1 MLSMVTI
8 TELQETAMCAFTRK
22 YAQVAPPR
30 NRKEIKQRGQR
41 KWFKRTMH
49 QRLHSCDKEDRKE
62 CGKCVRP
69 SNVQEER
76 YPAEWH
82 KKEQRVPPKPAI
94 PAPFCFVA
102 AHALRQQLC
111 GILSEVGDDEVCS
124 GTTDADKRF
133 EGCAVAFEPAFL
145 EGSVE
150 H

>member
-1 MLSMVTI
+1 MVQNEPCTN
-8 TELQETAMCAFTRK
+8 AFTSAIRRIGKSAANAFGPATFRK
-22 YAQVAPPR
+22 RGIPQ
-30 NRKEIKQRGQR
+30 NGTKKSKE
-41 KWFKRTMH
+41 
-49 QRLHSCDKEDRKE
+49 S
-62 CGKCVRP
+62 P
-69 SNVQEER
+69 S
-76 YPAEWH
+76 
-82 KKEQRVPPKPAI
+82 KPAV